1 VSRHSWTMSLAAVV
15 ALLVLAQPG
24 LVAQAGG
31 ASATDITKANIDA
44 VLGHQGPD
52 GVGTDR
58 QIKVVDLGKYNLGV
72 GVLRRGPTKE
82 GAPVGAIAH
91 SQVTEVYYIISGGGT
106 LVTGGTIV
114 GQKPL
119 AAESEVVRIAVG
131 ASVSGTF
138 QGGERRLVG
147 PGDVVIIPAGV
158 PHGFADIKDHVTYLS
173 VRPDP
178 DHVLPAGYV
187 HPALKQ

>member
-1 VSRHSWTMSLAAVV
+1 MSRHSWTASLAALVS
-15 ALLVLAQPG
+15 LLVLPTPALLAQTG
-24 LVAQAGG
+24 E

-44 VLGHQGPD
+44 VLAHQGPE
-52 GVGTDR
+52 GAGTDR
-58 QIKVVDLGKYNLGV
+58 QIRVVDLGKYNLGV
-72 GVLRRGPTKE
+72 GILRRGPTKE

-114 GQKPL
+114 GPKPL
-119 AAESEVVRIAVG
+119 APDSEVVRIAVG

-138 QGGERRLVG
+138 QGGQRRPVG

-158 PHGFADIKDHVTYLS
+158 AHGFADVKDHVTYLS